1 MSETPEIIIIKKKGG
16 HGGHHGGAWKV
27 AYADFVTAMM
37 ALFIVLWLMS
47 SSKPVREAVGGYFRD
62 PLGSAKLAGTS
73 LNGTMDAVAMKKEDM
88 TKLKEELLK
97 SIHHL
102 DPLDKL
108 KNQIEITIT
117 QEGLRIELIESA
129 KGTFFE
135 LGSAKPTPALTE
147 VLKTLAADLGKLP
160 NKLSIEG
167 HTDSKPYAGN
177 ASYDNWDLSA
187 DRANAARRLMQES
200 GMQSGQVSQV
210 RGFADQRLRYPKQ
223 PDNPSNRRIS
233 LIVQYLKM
241 DGDEASI
248 PDAITR
254 LGVGGS
260 PAAPAPGTPA
270 ADPKAAGTKSA
281 QPAAAA
287 PAPAAA
293 APAPADAKP
302 AASKP
307 AATK

>member
-117 QEGLRIELIESA
+117 QEGLRIELMESA
-129 KGTFFE
+129 NGTFFE
-135 LGSAKPTPALTE
+135 SGSATPTPALRE
-147 VLKTLAADLGKLP
+147 LLQVLAHELGKLP
-160 NKLSIEG
+160 NRISIEG
-167 HTDSKPYAGN
+167 HTDSKPYSGSKA
-177 ASYDNWDLSA
+177 YDNWDLSS
-187 DRANAARRLMQES
+187 DRANAARRMMQDQ
-200 GMQSGQVSQV
+200 GVRPDQVSQV
-210 RGFADQRLRYPKQ
+210 RGFADQRLRLPRQ
-223 PDNPSNRRIS
+223 PDAPSNRRIS
-233 LIVQYLKM
+233 LIVQYQVKDSAEVAPPAEIM
-241 DGDEASI
+241 
-248 PDAITR
+248 R
-254 LGVGGS
+254 LGTQ
-260 PAAPAPGTPA
+260 P
-270 ADPKAAGTKSA
+270 PKK
-281 QPAAAA
+281 
-287 PAPAAA
+287 
-293 APAPADAKP
+293 
-302 AASKP
+302 
-307 AATK
+307 

>member
-1 MSETPEIIIIKKKGG
+1 MDKTRPIIILKKKGG

-135 LGSAKPTPALTE
+135 LGSAKPTPA
-147 VLKTLAADLGKLP
+147 
-160 NKLSIEG
+160 
-167 HTDSKPYAGN
+167 
-177 ASYDNWDLSA
+177 
-187 DRANAARRLMQES
+187 
-200 GMQSGQVSQV
+200 
-210 RGFADQRLRYPKQ
+210 
-223 PDNPSNRRIS
+223 
-233 LIVQYLKM
+233 
-241 DGDEASI
+241 
-248 PDAITR
+248 
-254 LGVGGS
+254 
-260 PAAPAPGTPA
+260 
-270 ADPKAAGTKSA
+270 
-281 QPAAAA
+281 
-287 PAPAAA
+287 
-293 APAPADAKP
+293 
-302 AASKP
+302 
-307 AATK
+307 